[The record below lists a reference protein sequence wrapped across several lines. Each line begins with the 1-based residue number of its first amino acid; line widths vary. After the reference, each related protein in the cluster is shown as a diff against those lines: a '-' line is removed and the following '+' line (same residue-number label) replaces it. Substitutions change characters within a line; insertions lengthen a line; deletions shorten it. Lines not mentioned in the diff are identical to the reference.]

1 MYNKNCRTGF
11 CSTNIVAENIR
22 NFKVKMLQKRG
33 LIAHHGEIKM
43 NKVKAKTLERQ
54 AKIKK
59 CCDSISFMDIQSEIN
74 GLPKL
79 LNDIGVANPSEF
91 TLEQIP
97 SDFLYLDSIFC

>member
-1 MYNKNCRTGF
+1 M
-11 CSTNIVAENIR
+11 SVAENIR

-59 CCDSISFMDIQSEIN
+59 FLTFTKMAR
-74 GLPKL
+74 
-79 LNDIGVANPSEF
+79 NDKPGQESV
-91 TLEQIP
+91 
-97 SDFLYLDSIFC
+97 